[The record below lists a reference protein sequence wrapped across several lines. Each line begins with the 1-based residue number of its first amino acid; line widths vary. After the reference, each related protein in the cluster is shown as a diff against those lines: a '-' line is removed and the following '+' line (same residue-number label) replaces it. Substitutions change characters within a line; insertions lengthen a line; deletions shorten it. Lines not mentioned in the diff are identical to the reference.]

1 MKKSLF
7 VTLAVG
13 AVSVS
18 QAQVVVYENMTNM
31 ATVSYRMASGATTSL
46 EMGDQVALGQTGGWI
61 LRSVNTILQTQTTGL
76 GTYNFDVLLR
86 VRALDG
92 QSGAPGTILQS
103 ANYQIRNLAEG
114 AFNFTFPG
122 LNVSIPQNLAVTFA
136 LTRQGG
142 NTGGVGFQF
151 NAATP
156 TVGASDPTFFWREN
170 SAGSGTYGRFNF
182 GGTNSNLALRLNAVP
197 EPSSMAAMAL
207 GLGAIAARR
216 RRKK

>member
-1 MKKSLF
+1 MKKSILLTF
-7 VTLAVG
+7 AIGVA
-13 AVSVS
+13 SVS
-18 QAQVVVYENMTNM
+18 QAQVIVYENMTNM
-31 ATVSYRMASGATTSL
+31 AVASYRMASGATSSL
-46 EMGDQVALGQTGGWI
+46 EMGDEVTLGQTGTWN
-61 LRSVNTILQTQTTGL
+61 LRSVNTIMQTQTTGL

-92 QSGAPGTILQS
+92 TGGAPGTILQ
-103 ANYQIRNLAEG
+103 AVNYAIRGLGEG
-114 AFNFTFPG
+114 AWNFTFPG
-122 LNVSIPQNLAVTFA
+122 LNVNIPQTVAVTFA

-142 NTGGVGFQF
+142 NTGGVGFQY

-156 TVGASDPTFFWREN
+156 TVGFSDPTFFWREN
-170 SAGSGTYGRFNF
+170 SAGSGTYGRFSF
-182 GGTNSNLALRLNAVP
+182 GGTNANLALRLNAVP